1 MAKTSNLMNERHCK
15 ISHTLITGAS
25 SGIGRALAV
34 ECASRGQNLFLI
46 DLPGTGLSGLSTGLS
61 ELYGVQASFMET
73 DLTGQNAHQEIFDH
87 TLTHDI
93 DINILINNVGSGHN
107 GNLENTDDM
116 KITRMILLNMNTT
129 TLLCKIFLPMLK
141 EKKQSYILNVCS
153 LAAFTPLPG
162 KSVYAAS
169 KAFVLFLSKALN
181 AELRQSG
188 ISVSAVFP
196 AGVPTND
203 MVKKRISQ
211 SSSIAKFLVTN
222 PDLVARKAIDGML
235 KRKEIIFP
243 GNRVKAF
250 FYASSFVPQG
260 LVLRFMS
267 GEFKRAPK

>member
-1 MAKTSNLMNERHCK
+1 MNELQHKSC
-15 ISHTLITGAS
+15 HTLITGAS

-46 DLPGTGLSGLSTGLS
+46 DLPGTGLSGLVKGLS
-61 ELYGVQASFMET
+61 ELYGVQTAYMET
-73 DLTGQNAHQEIFDH
+73 DLTGNNVHQEIFDH
-87 TLTHDI
+87 AVSHKIDI
-93 DINILINNVGSGHN
+93 DILINNVGSGHN

-116 KITRMILLNMNTT
+116 KITRMILLNMNAT

-141 EKKQSYILNVCS
+141 EKKQSHILNVCS
-153 LAAFTPLPG
+153 MAAFTPLPG

-181 AELRQSG
+181 AELSHSG

-196 AGVPTND
+196 AGVPTNEL
-203 MVKKRISQ
+203 VKKRISQ
-211 SSSIAKFLVTN
+211 SSRIARFLVTS
-222 PDLVARKAIDGML
+222 PETVAKKAIDGML
-235 KRKEIIFP
+235 QRKEIILP
-243 GNRVKAF
+243 GKRIRAI
-250 FYASSFVPQG
+250 FYASSLVPQG

>member
-1 MAKTSNLMNERHCK
+1 MIERQNK

-34 ECASRGQNLFLI
+34 ECASRGQNLYLI

-61 ELYGVQASFMET
+61 ELYGVHTAFLET
-73 DLTGQNAHQEIFDH
+73 DLTGQNTHQEIFDH
-87 TLTHDI
+87 AKSQDI

-107 GNLENTDDM
+107 GNLEYTDDI
-116 KITRMILLNMNTT
+116 KITSMILLNMDMT

-153 LAAFTPLPG
+153 LAAFAPLPG

-203 MVKKRISQ
+203 LVKKRISQ
-211 SSSIAKFLVTN
+211 SSRIAKFMVTD

-243 GNRVKAF
+243 GRRIKAV
-250 FYASSFVPQG
+250 FYASSLIPQG
-260 LVLRFMS
+260 LILRFMS
-267 GEFKRAPK
+267 GEFKRAPQ